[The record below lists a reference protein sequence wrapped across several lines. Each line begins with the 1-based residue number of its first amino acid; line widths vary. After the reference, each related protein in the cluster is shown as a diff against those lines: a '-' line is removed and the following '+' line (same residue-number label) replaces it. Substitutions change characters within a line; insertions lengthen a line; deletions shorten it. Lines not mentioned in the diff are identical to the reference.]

1 MGHITATLEENVEA
15 AVGFRDRRFWVLE
28 AELPFSFGGTHHYEC
43 DGQSTVE
50 EIGARKIAKNLSSGG
65 LARMIPVCGE
75 YTCL

>member
-50 EIGARKIAKNLSSGG
+50 EIGARKIAKNLRSGWVG
-65 LARMIPVCGE
+65 LYDSVCGE
-75 YTCL
+75 STCP